1 MFKTALSALSAIV
14 STGVQKPAQILALS
28 LVAAGATIPN
38 FTEHIGKAIKQV
50 GSLAGDTV
58 QTVEKVIDLSDTSFR
73 AGANIVHTASART
86 GRLAVMATGQTENVD
101 RDDLKALDTP
111 Q

>member
-1 MFKTALSALSAIV
+1 MFKTALSALSATV
-14 STGVQKPAQILALS
+14 STGVQKPAQILALA

-38 FTEHIGKAIKQV
+38 FTEHIGKAINQV

-58 QTVEKVIDLSDTSFR
+58 KTGVIDLSDTSFR